1 MSLSGYGAYG
11 TKDKKWFYSGQ
22 VAYSFNKR
30 EYVLWEFPKH
40 YIAFKYTYD
49 VMSPMDKYTRHGQG
63 QLVCRLE
70 MDYGRPNV
78 LHARRHA
85 DLRAG
90 ETNTGF
96 SVQAMARHRNDQPA
110 GQLQYWK
117 NNGETPGQWDEKNTL
132 VHDIT
137 TTELGVTLRYAPGE
151 TFVNTKQRRVPVSL
165 DAPTFTLSHTA
176 GFKGVLGGE
185 YNFNLTEASIRKR
198 FWLGSWGKLDV
209 TARAGAQWNTVPFPC

>member
-1 MSLSGYGAYG
+1 M
-11 TKDKKWFYSGQ
+11 
-22 VAYSFNKR
+22 
-30 EYVLWEFPKH
+30 WEFPKH

-49 VMSPMDKYTRHGQG
+49 VMSPMDKYLATDKDNLFVGWKWTTVDQMSYMRDAT
-63 QLVCRLE
+63 LTYEL
-70 MDYGRPNV
+70 
-78 LHARRHA
+78 
-85 DLRAG
+85 

-176 GFKGVLGGE
+176 GFNGVLG
-185 YNFNLTEASIRKR
+185 
-198 FWLGSWGKLDV
+198 
-209 TARAGAQWNTVPFPC
+209 